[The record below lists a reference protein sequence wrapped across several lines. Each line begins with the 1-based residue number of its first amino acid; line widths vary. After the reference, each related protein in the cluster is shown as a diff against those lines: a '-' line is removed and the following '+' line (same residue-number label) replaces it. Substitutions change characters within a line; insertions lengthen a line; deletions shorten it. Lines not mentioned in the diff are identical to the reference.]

1 MEEGKLIRSWQVCV
15 CVCVCAR
22 ARALVHCDK
31 QPAVRE
37 NGAARGARLASR
49 LAGAARCAPS
59 SEKRE

>member
-15 CVCVCAR
+15 CVFVCVCVR

-49 LAGAARCAPS
+49 
-59 SEKRE
+59 